1 MSDQVVETVT
11 DSVKDAVEN
20 ATSET
25 ITNEKI
31 PATPEGIVVAYGSL
45 VVMAMLPIVFGS
57 IRSVKLHKLKKVI
70 KNCIN
75 RIFIR
80 KYPCTY
86 LRTYIVLNNNN
97 N

>member
-1 MSDQVVETVT
+1 MSDPVVEIVT
-11 DSVKDAVEN
+11 DAVKDAVEN

-25 ITNEKI
+25 TTNEKI

-70 KNCIN
+70 RYCIKKTN
-75 RIFIR
+75 SAHIILSAITNIPYFR
-80 KYPCTY
+80 
-86 LRTYIVLNNNN
+86 
-97 N
+97 